1 MKKIFVILYGVCL
14 LFLFG
19 CVDHTAKKSQSD
31 IEIRQRQCNI
41 LAVENKKI
49 DYNKFIKEI
58 CGCDWDGTRRGEIAV
73 DGVTHYWDIY
83 DTSFIYYNDKILM
96 DIDDKTARKISEDI
110 LSALDI
116 DEWSG
121 ILKTKESTNGSFV
134 FEYTFEYGGKMLLG
148 NKVISVSGSDKT
160 LSGSY
165 IEICIDEKYG
175 VYCFVS
181 NLLDIKGIDEEL
193 YEEDFLTTDD
203 VCEKILLYY
212 NEIQKDTSK
221 EMDTDFIVKE
231 SEIIYMPYLRNNQYV
246 LMPVYDILIEIDG
259 IELRTLVDVKS
270 GYIYALN

>member
-121 ILKTKESTNGSFV
+121 ILKTKE
-134 FEYTFEYGGKMLLG
+134 YTYIGEFKN
-148 NKVISVSGSDKT
+148 NKVNGIGIRIYSSSHYYIGMFKNNEYSG
-160 LSGSY
+160 
-165 IEICIDEKYG
+165 
-175 VYCFVS
+175 
-181 NLLDIKGIDEEL
+181 KGL
-193 YEEDFLTTDD
+193 
-203 VCEKILLYY
+203 
-212 NEIQKDTSK
+212 
-221 EMDTDFIVKE
+221 
-231 SEIIYMPYLRNNQYV
+231 
-246 LMPVYDILIEIDG
+246 LIENKDI
-259 IELRTLVDVKS
+259 TYKK
-270 GYIYALN
+270 Y